1 MARASIEIRPEAAYV
16 GAMSRRLYSLA
27 LAGIVLLALCAA
39 GGDAQVRQKA
49 LSAQDQATLDNLS
62 AQLRAN
68 DRRVEAS
75 RQSARQIALE
85 VEDLRN
91 QIIDISKKQGMSEKR
106 VAIYQARLET
116 LNLQEAD
123 IERKLVAMR
132 GKESRLLSAL
142 EIYSRNPPPAI
153 FVPSRK
159 VNDAV
164 LAAIIMRAITPE
176 LQKQTKILAQ
186 RNADLVNLR
195 RQTALQNDALFVSEG
210 DVADQREQIEKLIT
224 QKGELED
231 QLLDQADKIAAQS
244 VELKARQARMYGRG
258 PLGGLL
264 GPPQDNNHLQPPV
277 VGDKTHDFGQDDA
290 RGVSYAADPGSQV
303 TAPAEGEVEFA
314 GPIDSYGQVVILNVG
329 HNMRVVLTG
338 MERIYVDKGQ
348 TVGRHEPLGRM
359 PNLSDRKTTLYME
372 LRRGDQPVNPGMAI
386 S

>member
-1 MARASIEIRPEAAYV
+1 
-16 GAMSRRLYSLA
+16 MSRRRFLPIALAGVTLLA
-27 LAGIVLLALCAA
+27 LAAA

-49 LSAQDQATLDNLS
+49 LSAQDQATLDSLS

-91 QIIDISKKQGMSEKR
+91 RIIDISKKQGMSEKR
-106 VAIYQARLET
+106 VAIYQASLET

-123 IERKLVAMR
+123 IERKLIAMR
-132 GKESRLLSAL
+132 GKESRVLSAL

-164 LAAIIMRAITPE
+164 MAAIIMRAITPE
-176 LQKQTKILAQ
+176 LQKQTQILTKQ
-186 RNADLVNLR
+186 NADLVNLR
-195 RQTALQNDALFVSEG
+195 RQAALQNDALFASEG

-231 QLLDQADKIAAQS
+231 QLLNQADKIAAQS
-244 VELKARQARMYGRG
+244 VELKARQARMHGLA
-258 PLGGLL
+258 PLL
-264 GPPQDNNHLQPPV
+264 GLGTAPDNSHLQPPV
-277 VGDKTHDFGQDDA
+277 VGDKTQDFGQDNA
-290 RGVSYAADPGSQV
+290 RGISYAADPGGQV

-314 GPIDSYGQVVILNVG
+314 GPVDSYGQVVILSVG
-329 HNMRVVLTG
+329 HDLHVVLTG
-338 MERIYVDKGQ
+338 LGRIYVDKGQ
-348 TVGRHEPLGRM
+348 TVGLHEPLGRM

-372 LRRGDQPVNPGMAI
+372 LRRGDQPVNPGMQIAA

>member
-1 MARASIEIRPEAAYV
+1 
-16 GAMSRRLYSLA
+16 MSRRLLPLA
-27 LAGIVLLALCAA
+27 LAGIALLAMGAA
-39 GGDAQVRQKA
+39 AGDAQVRQKA
-49 LSAQDQATLDNLS
+49 LSAQDQATLDSLS

-75 RQSARQIALE
+75 RMSARQIALE
-85 VEDLRN
+85 IEDLRN

-123 IERKLVAMR
+123 IEHKLIAMR
-132 GKESRLLSAL
+132 DKESRLLSAL

-164 LAAIIMRAITPE
+164 MAAIIMRAITPE
-176 LQKQTKILAQ
+176 LQKRTQILAQ
-186 RNADLVNLR
+186 QNADLVNLR

-210 DVADQREQIEKLIT
+210 DVTDQREQIEKLIT

-244 VELKARQARMYGRG
+244 VELKARQDRMHGLT
-258 PLGGLL
+258 PLAGLL
-264 GPPQDNNHLQPPV
+264 GPRPDNSHLQAPV
-277 VGDKTHDFGQDDA
+277 VGDKTEDFGQDNA
-290 RGVSYAADPGSQV
+290 RGISYAADPGGQV

-314 GPIDSYGQVVILNVG
+314 GPVDSYGQVVILSVG
-329 HNMRVVLTG
+329 HDLHVVLTG
-338 MERIYVDKGQ
+338 LGRIYVDKGQ
-348 TVGRHEPLGRM
+348 TVGLHEPLGRM
-359 PNLSDRKTTLYME
+359 PNLSDHKTTLYME
-372 LRRGDQPVNPGMAI
+372 LRKGDQPVNPGMQIAA